1 MGYESMRV
9 WGMGYGVWGMR
20 YSMSCYCYI
29 FEGTYEIDELD
40 QAWLQ
45 LVNEKRKYKS
55 KACTCNMLQPLLS
68 LSLPSSFLPSLPL
81 LQY

>member
-1 MGYESMRV
+1 MGYESM
-9 WGMGYGVWGMR
+9 GYEVQ
-20 YSMSCYCYI
+20 YELLLYCYI

-55 KACTCNMLQPLLS
+55 KACTRNMLQPLLS
-68 LSLPSSFLPSLPL
+68 LFVSLLPFSPLSLSSSISWF
-81 LQY
+81 

>member
-1 MGYESMRV
+1 
-9 WGMGYGVWGMR
+9 
-20 YSMSCYCYI
+20 MSYYCYI

-55 KACTCNMLQPLLS
+55 KACTCNATTIALS
-68 LSLPSSFLPSLPL
+68 LCLSISLFPSLPL

>member
-1 MGYESMRV
+1 
-9 WGMGYGVWGMR
+9 
-20 YSMSCYCYI
+20 MSYYCYI

-55 KACTCNMLQPLLS
+55 KAYTCNATTITLSLCLFVSPSPPFSPLS
-68 LSLPSSFLPSLPL
+68 LSSSISWFKWHK
-81 LQY
+81 

>member
-1 MGYESMRV
+1 ME
-9 WGMGYGVWGMR
+9 YGVWGMR
-20 YSMSCYCYI
+20 YSMSYYCYI

-55 KACTCNMLQPLLS
+55 KACTCNATTIALS
-68 LSLPSSFLPSLPL
+68 LSLSLCVSLSSFLPSLPL

>member
-1 MGYESMRV
+1 ME
-9 WGMGYGVWGMR
+9 YGVWGTVWVIIVII
-20 YSMSCYCYI
+20 I

-55 KACTCNMLQPLLS
+55 KAYTCNATTIALS
-68 LSLPSSFLPSLPL
+68 LSLSFCVSLSSFLLSLPL